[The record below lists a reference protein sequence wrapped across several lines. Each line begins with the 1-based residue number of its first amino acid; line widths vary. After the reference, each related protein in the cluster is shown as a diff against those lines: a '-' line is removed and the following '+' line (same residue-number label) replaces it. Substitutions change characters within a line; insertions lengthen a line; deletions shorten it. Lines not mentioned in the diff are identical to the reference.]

1 MENFRDRAKI
11 KVVNGKK
18 TEALE
23 KLIAKPNYR
32 GPFIFEDSE
41 LVSVRIG
48 ESTVMLNKPIYLGQA
63 ILDISKTLNNV

>member
-23 KLIAKPNYR
+23 KLIANPNYR

-41 LVSVRIG
+41 LVSVRIE